1 MDRMVWWLNLMSI
14 LMLVASV
21 LRLLSIFADQLSA
34 EAFVPSGTTVLVAVA
49 GVVAAGLRTR
59 KESTR

>member
-14 LMLVASV
+14 LMLIASV
-21 LRLLSIFADQLSA
+21 LRLLTVFVEQLSA
-34 EAFVPSGTTVLVAVA
+34 DAFIPDGTTVLVAVA
-49 GVVAAGLRTR
+49 GVVADGLQTR